1 MTTHGKLMH
10 LYTLLLPITIRFRKK
25 SEFIAFVVKNAT
37 QKLTATEKKSADQNV
52 PVSTGNKTLQ
62 FVYR

>member
-37 QKLTATEKKSADQNV
+37 QKLTAA
-52 PVSTGNKTLQ
+52 
-62 FVYR
+62 